1 MVSIYRA
8 LDTVRYTCLLI
19 VSDKW
24 FDRTIIAVIV
34 LNSILMS
41 MPDYN
46 HVTSSNDLS
55 ESGSLVNSLIIR
67 SELAFTIVFTVE
79 LVLKATAL
87 GLFSN
92 NLSIHKKPYFKDGWN
107 WLDFFVVVFA
117 WLANTQVI
125 DSKSV
130 KVFRLF
136 RVLRPLKSI
145 KSLPA
150 VAAIVTGMLNSM
162 GELRDIL
169 LTVFFSFFFFS
180 VVGLQIFI
188 GPYLHTRCRLTPFP
202 VNVSWTPKISAAYL
216 NQSSS
221 YPYELDYN
229 AYRCLDAPNFDYP
242 EQHPHWQQRDSPWF
256 TPKSNCYWP
265 YDMNSKNPQVCSLTG
280 TAAIVCANGKDSNIN
295 PDLWRWC
302 GSNYDALGNPR
313 FNAATAFWDTYNY
326 PLGYGFVKFDNFG
339 YAFLFVIQIFSGD
352 SWSFMMYQLVDAI
365 SEPGGIIFCCL
376 LILFGNFFLLQLNV
390 ALLQKSFKS
399 KSRDVPEPSDHES
412 VIEPVTVKPKY
423 HTAIEAYVS
432 TERSKHDFSS
442 MKDNRVHPLV
452 DGKYNSFSSA
462 MDDSESPEIDSPK
475 HSLSTEIVL
484 HEEKSKLSSEQN
496 IAKNIDRHY
505 WAAEFSRG
513 LLSMLINIVQRL
525 DKPEKNPFRR
535 VCKAIYTNRA
545 FEILSLLVVLCNAS
559 ILAYN
564 HYGIDPHTAHLM
576 DAGQYMITIFAV
588 FESTMGILGQGILV
602 HFADNLVVFDTVI
615 VVASSVSTFLA
626 PVPCVFTNAPC
637 ATDSSAG
644 SVIALR
650 SLRVF
655 MIFRVLKLKFAK
667 VCISK
672 SLNTSLLT
680 YTTYLFIYTLDGAP
694 SDLQCCEIDAEFS
707 CRVISIRFPIRSCW
721 YELLCKSLSF

>member
-1 MVSIYRA
+1 
-8 LDTVRYTCLLI
+8 
-19 VSDKW
+19 
-24 FDRTIIAVIV
+24 
-34 LNSILMS
+34 MS

-313 FNAATAFWDTYNY
+313 FNAAT
-326 PLGYGFVKFDNFG
+326 
-339 YAFLFVIQIFSGD
+339 
-352 SWSFMMYQLVDAI
+352 
-365 SEPGGIIFCCL
+365 
-376 LILFGNFFLLQLNV
+376 
-390 ALLQKSFKS
+390 
-399 KSRDVPEPSDHES
+399 
-412 VIEPVTVKPKY
+412 
-423 HTAIEAYVS
+423 
-432 TERSKHDFSS
+432 
-442 MKDNRVHPLV
+442 
-452 DGKYNSFSSA
+452 
-462 MDDSESPEIDSPK
+462 
-475 HSLSTEIVL
+475 
-484 HEEKSKLSSEQN
+484 
-496 IAKNIDRHY
+496 
-505 WAAEFSRG
+505 
-513 LLSMLINIVQRL
+513 
-525 DKPEKNPFRR
+525 
-535 VCKAIYTNRA
+535 
-545 FEILSLLVVLCNAS
+545 
-559 ILAYN
+559 
-564 HYGIDPHTAHLM
+564 
-576 DAGQYMITIFAV
+576 
-588 FESTMGILGQGILV
+588 
-602 HFADNLVVFDTVI
+602 
-615 VVASSVSTFLA
+615 
-626 PVPCVFTNAPC
+626 
-637 ATDSSAG
+637 
-644 SVIALR
+644 
-650 SLRVF
+650 
-655 MIFRVLKLKFAK
+655 
-667 VCISK
+667 
-672 SLNTSLLT
+672 
-680 YTTYLFIYTLDGAP
+680 
-694 SDLQCCEIDAEFS
+694 
-707 CRVISIRFPIRSCW
+707 
-721 YELLCKSLSF
+721 